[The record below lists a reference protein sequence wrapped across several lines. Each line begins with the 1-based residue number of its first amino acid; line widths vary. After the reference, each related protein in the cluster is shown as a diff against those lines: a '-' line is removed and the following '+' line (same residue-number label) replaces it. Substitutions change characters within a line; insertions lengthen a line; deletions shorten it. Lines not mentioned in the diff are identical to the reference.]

1 MLAIGAVRRQYSGFH
16 ARSAGIRRNPRK
28 SVENNPI
35 EISHLIDPPGTLLS
49 KGGDDRPTQGRT
61 TMSTMTGSESSM
73 AASLAQPSSVAG
85 AETLPRLSPLER
97 FFGLFTALRPQE
109 GKALALFF
117 VYALLLLICYYI
129 LKTIREPL
137 LLDGG
142 SAELKSYAYAAVAS
156 ILVVLVPAY
165 GVLFRKTERR
175 QLVRWITLFFAANL
189 AVFYVVGRAGVDIGF
204 VYYVW
209 VGVFSV
215 TILAQFWAHAAH
227 TYNVESGQRLFPVI
241 MAGAA
246 LGALIGPALARTLFA
261 ALGEWNLMLLAMVLL
276 AATLPLV
283 ERTSNAVPPASRN
296 TGRQSQPSHHVLG
309 GFALVMRDRYLMLL
323 AVLAVLLNCVNS
335 TGEYILTELM
345 MRDVNLQL
353 LQDPDLSKKALIAA
367 FTGNYYLLVN
377 SLGLLLQVGL
387 AARLFRWIGV
397 HRAMLVLPVIAL
409 IGYGLVAFLP
419 IFGIIRAVKILENST
434 EYSIANT
441 VRHVLYLPLP
451 AAHQFEGKTAIDTF
465 FWRLGDVAQAGLI
478 YVGLH
483 WLGFDIQQFALLN
496 TALVLVWI
504 AVAVKVGQRYAKA
517 VPQRLSINWRAVA
530 LGTAAT
536 VVALF
541 GFALPGRAA
550 ADQSQLFE
558 QHQPIA
564 IEMVLDLQGLCHGDD
579 EQCER
584 APATIVYR
592 DGDGVEHTVNAR
604 LQVRGKWRAE
614 GGNCRVPPLFVFFDG
629 GTAGTPFDGETML
642 PLTTHCRDTGGYE
655 QYVLKEYAAYLMYN
669 LFTDKSMRVR
679 LAKITYRDAGRK
691 GRENV
696 VARYGFFTEH
706 FDSLAARSAAK
717 LIDAKEFKTADADP
731 QDLATFELFE
741 YLIGNTDWSA
751 LAGHNVTHLRE
762 ESGRVTPVPYDFDF
776 SGLVDATYAGPPPEL
791 PIQRVTQRLFRGF
804 CHPGFDWQ
812 PTIDRFEERRSQ
824 ITEILDQ
831 VPDLAAKEREEA
843 HEFIDKFYEIVS
855 SPEQVQAKIIDAC
868 RGGV

>member
-1 MLAIGAVRRQYSGFH
+1 
-16 ARSAGIRRNPRK
+16 
-28 SVENNPI
+28 
-35 EISHLIDPPGTLLS
+35 
-49 KGGDDRPTQGRT
+49 
-61 TMSTMTGSESSM
+61 MSTMTGSESSM
-73 AASLAQPSSVAG
+73 AASLAQPSSTAST
-85 AETLPRLSPLER
+85 ETLPRLSTLDR
-97 FFGLFTALRPQE
+97 FFGLFTALRPNE

-156 ILVVLVPAY
+156 ILAVLVPAY

-215 TILAQFWAHAAH
+215 TILTQFWAHAAH
-227 TYNVESGQRLFPVI
+227 TYKVESGQRLFPVI

-246 LGALIGPALARTLFA
+246 VGALIGPTLARTLFA
-261 ALGEWNLMLLAMVLL
+261 VLGEWNLMMLAMVLL

-283 ERTSNAVPPASRN
+283 EQTSNAVPAASRN
-296 TGRQSQPSHHVLG
+296 TGPTRATVAARARRLRP
-309 GFALVMRDRYLMLL
+309 RDERPLPHAARRPRGAAELREHDRR
-323 AVLAVLLNCVNS
+323 V
-335 TGEYILTELM
+335 ILTELM
-345 MRDVNLQL
+345 LRDVNLQM

-367 FTGNYYLLVN
+367 FYGNYYLLVN
-377 SLGLLLQVGL
+377 SLGLLLQIGV

-397 HRAMLVLPVIAL
+397 HRAMLILPVIAL

-451 AAHQFEGKTAIDTF
+451 DAHKFEGKTAIDTF

-478 YVGLH
+478 YVGLN

-504 AVAVKVGQRYAKA
+504 AVSIKVGQRYTKA
-517 VPQRLSINWRAVA
+517 VPQQLSINWRAVA

-550 ADQSQLFE
+550 ADQSQLFA
-558 QHQPIA
+558 QHEPIA
-564 IEMVLDLQGLCHGDD
+564 IEMVLDLQGLCHGDEEGC
-579 EQCER
+579 EQ

-614 GGNCRVPPLFVFFDG
+614 GGNCRVPPLFVFFDD

-655 QYVLKEYAAYLMYN
+655 QYVLKEYAAYLIYN

-679 LAKITYRDAGRK
+679 LAKITYRDLGRK

-706 FDSLAARSAAK
+706 FDSLAARNAAK

-762 ESGRVTPVPYDFDF
+762 ESGRVTAVPYDFDF

-804 CHPGFDWQ
+804 CHPGHDWQ
-812 PTIDRFEERRSQ
+812 TTIDRFVERRGA
-824 ITEILDQ
+824 IAELLDQ
-831 VPDLAAKEREEA
+831 VPDLEAKQRAEA
-843 HEFIDKFYEIVS
+843 HEFIDKFYEILS
-855 SPEQVQAKIIDAC
+855 SPEQVQSKIVDAC
-868 RGGV
+868 RSGV